1 MRFFA
6 KRRGVMSKPATRP
19 RPKPVAK
26 PWIEEI
32 HAYKPGQSS
41 AADGRAL
48 IKLSANEN
56 PLGTSPAALA
66 ALGAARKD
74 AALYA
79 DPSCIAL
86 RKALGDLHGLDP
98 DQIVCG
104 TGSGELLHCAV
115 QAFAA
120 VGDEVLFSRYS
131 FSLYPLIAH
140 KVGATPV
147 LARDVDYAADIDA
160 MLDAVTPA
168 TRVVLLDTPNNPTA
182 TYIEPGEVRRLHGGL
197 REDILLVLD
206 EAYAEYL
213 PAELQSFGFEMA
225 RAHENVLVTRTFSK
239 AYGLAAERI
248 GWAFGAPHLIDYLNR
263 LRGAFNVSASGQ
275 KAALAAVADQDFV
288 RRSAES
294 NRAVR
299 AEFERQI
306 EALGNH
312 GLRALPS
319 EANFV
324 LVEFSGELTAPDA
337 LSALTQEGYA
347 VRHLPGQ
354 GLPNHL
360 RITIGTA
367 EQMEAVAATLARVA
381 GERA

>member
-1 MRFFA
+1 MT
-6 KRRGVMSKPATRP
+6 KPI
-19 RPKPVAK
+19 AK
-26 PWIEEI
+26 PWIDQI
-32 HAYKPGQSS
+32 HAYTPGRSS

-48 IKLSANEN
+48 TKLSANEN
-56 PLGTSPAALA
+56 PLGTSPAAMA
-66 ALGAARKD
+66 ALTAARKE

-79 DPSCIAL
+79 DPACTKL
-86 RKALGDLHGLDP
+86 REALGALHRLET

-115 QAFAA
+115 QAFAGP
-120 VGDEVLFSRYS
+120 GDEVLFSRYS

-140 KVGATPV
+140 KVGATPIM
-147 LARDVDYAADIDA
+147 APDKDYAANVDA
-160 MLDAVTPA
+160 LLAAVTPA
-168 TRVVLLDTPNNPTA
+168 TKVVLLDNPNNPTA
-182 TYIEPGEVRRLHGGL
+182 TYIEPSEVRRLHAGL
-197 REDILLVLD
+197 RSDILLVLD

-213 PAELQSFGFEMA
+213 PQEHQDFGFEMA

-248 GWAFGAPHLIDYLNR
+248 GWAYGAPHLIDYLNR

-275 KAALAAVADQDFV
+275 AAAFAAVGDQAFV
-288 RRSAES
+288 TRSAAS
-294 NRAVR
+294 NRETR
-299 AEFERQI
+299 ARFVSQI
-306 EALGNH
+306 EALGNQ

-324 LVEFSGELTAPDA
+324 LVEFRGGLSAEDA
-337 LSALTQEGYA
+337 LHGLAKAGYA

-360 RITIGTA
+360 RITIGTR
-367 EQMEAVAATLARVA
+367 EDMDAVAATLTALTGGTA
-381 GERA
+381 

>member
-1 MRFFA
+1 MT
-6 KRRGVMSKPATRP
+6 KPT
-19 RPKPVAK
+19 AK
-26 PWIEEI
+26 PWIDEI
-32 HAYKPGQSS
+32 DAYKPGKSR

-56 PLGTSPAALA
+56 PLGTSPAAMA
-66 ALGAARKD
+66 ALAEERD
-74 AALYA
+74 EAALYA
-79 DPSCIAL
+79 DPACSDLREAL
-86 RKALGDLHGLDP
+86 AALHGLDAN
-98 DQIVCG
+98 QIVCG

-115 QAFAA
+115 QAFAG

-140 KVGATPV
+140 KVGAQPV
-147 LARDVDYAADIDA
+147 MASDTDYAADIDA
-160 MLDAVTPA
+160 LLAAVTA
-168 TRVVLLDTPNNPTA
+168 KTRVVLLDNPNNPTA
-182 TYIEPGEVRRLHGGL
+182 TWIAPDEVRRLHAGL
-197 REDILLVLD
+197 RKDILLVLD

-213 PAELQSFGFEMA
+213 PEEHQVVGLDLA
-225 RAHENVLVTRTFSK
+225 RAHPNVLVTRTFSK

-248 GWAFGAPHLIDYLNR
+248 GWAYGSPHLIDYLNR

-275 KAALAAVADQDFV
+275 KAALAAVGDQAFV
-288 RRSAES
+288 QRSAAS
-294 NRAVR
+294 NREVR
-299 AEFERQI
+299 AAFVRQI

-324 LVEFSGELTAPDA
+324 LVEFAGAVTAMDAMQA
-337 LSALTQEGYA
+337 LSQAGYA

-367 EQMEAVAATLARVA
+367 NDMEMVASTLARVA
-381 GERA
+381 GETP

>member
-1 MRFFA
+1 MN
-6 KRRGVMSKPATRP
+6 
-19 RPKPVAK
+19 KPVAK
-26 PWIEEI
+26 PWIDQI
-32 HAYKPGQSS
+32 HAYTPGRSS

-56 PLGTSPAALA
+56 PLGTSPAAMA
-66 ALGAARKD
+66 ALAEARED

-79 DPSCIAL
+79 DPACYEL
-86 RKALGDLHGLDP
+86 RAALGALHGLDP

-104 TGSGELLHCAV
+104 TGSGELLNCAV
-115 QAFAA
+115 QAFAGQ
-120 VGDEVLFSRYS
+120 GDEVLFSRYS

-147 LARDVDYAADIDA
+147 LADDTDFAADVDALLA
-160 MLDAVTPA
+160 AVTPA
-168 TRVVLLDTPNNPTA
+168 TRVVLLDNPNNPTA
-182 TYIEPGEVRRLHGGL
+182 TLIQPAEVRRLHAGL
-197 REDILLVLD
+197 RPDILLVLD

-213 PAELQSFGFEMA
+213 PETHQNPGFDLA
-225 RAHENVLVTRTFSK
+225 RMHENVLVTRTFSK

-248 GWAFGAPHLIDYLNR
+248 GWAYGAPHLIDYLNR

-275 KAALAAVADQDFV
+275 KAALAAVGDQAFVQRSAATNREARATFV
-288 RRSAES
+288 R
-294 NRAVR
+294 
-299 AEFERQI
+299 QL

-324 LVEFSGELTAPDA
+324 LVEFTGHLTAEAAMEA
-337 LSALTQEGYA
+337 LSEAGYA

-360 RITIGTA
+360 RITIGKPCD
-367 EQMEAVAATLARVA
+367 MDAVAAALASAA
-381 GERA
+381 GAGT

>member
-1 MRFFA
+1 MTKHA
-6 KRRGVMSKPATRP
+6 SKPR
-19 RPKPVAK
+19 AK
-26 PWIEEI
+26 PWIDQI
-32 HAYKPGQSS
+32 HAYTPGKSS

-56 PLGTSPAALA
+56 PLGTSRAAMAALA
-66 ALGAARKD
+66 EAREQ

-79 DPSCIAL
+79 DPACTRLREAL
-86 RKALGDLHGLDP
+86 AQLHGLEA

-115 QAFAA
+115 QAFAGA
-120 VGDEVLFSRYS
+120 GDEVLFSRYS

-147 LARDVDYAADIDA
+147 MAADADYAADVDA
-160 MLDAVTPA
+160 LLGAVTPA
-168 TRVVLLDTPNNPTA
+168 TRVVLLDNPNNPTA
-182 TYIEPGEVRRLHGGL
+182 TWIDPDAVRRLHAGL
-197 REDILLVLD
+197 RGDILLVLD

-213 PAELQSFGFEMA
+213 PEAHQPVGFELA
-225 RAHENVLVTRTFSK
+225 RRHENVLVTRTFSK

-248 GWAFGAPHLIDYLNR
+248 GWAYGAPHLIDYLNR

-275 KAALAAVADQDFV
+275 KAALAAVGDQEFV
-288 RRSAES
+288 QRSAAS
-294 NRAVR
+294 NREARSRFV
-299 AEFERQI
+299 AQI
-306 EALGNH
+306 EALGNR

-324 LVEFSGELTAPDA
+324 LVEFAGK
-337 LSALTQEGYA
+337 LSAQSAMQALGDAGYA

-360 RITIGTA
+360 RITIGTPHD
-367 EQMEAVAATLARVA
+367 MDVVAQTLSQAA
-381 GERA
+381 GVSA